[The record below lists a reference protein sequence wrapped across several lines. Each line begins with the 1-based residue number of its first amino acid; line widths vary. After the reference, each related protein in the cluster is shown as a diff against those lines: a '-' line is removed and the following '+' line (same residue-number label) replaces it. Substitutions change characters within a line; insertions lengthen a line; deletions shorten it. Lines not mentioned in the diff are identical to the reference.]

1 MQVIYYIRSISYA
14 IWEIC
19 FSFFSFYFSPL
30 FLCQGLWLEEVSY
43 LIISFVLE
51 IIPTTIEL
59 FLIHC
64 KWFCK
69 KLCHFIDNNNIRWI
83 LSMFLLKINESFL
96 FLLFIKLLLI
106 VKRLI
111 IEAMHCFFLTCCWFG
126 FLISRSIKIIVF
138 HLFRKNIFPSFFPKI
153 SINKIDYFY
162 FVKKSFRLKREF
174 VSVVCFCLFFLWVGE
189 KCLSNQGNYLFL

>member
-1 MQVIYYIRSISYA
+1 MSRFVIRRSFLSDH
-14 IWEIC
+14 
-19 FSFFSFYFSPL
+19 FFCARNYSNNNWVIFNSL
-30 FLCQGLWLEEVSY
+30 QMILQ
-43 LIISFVLE
+43 
-51 IIPTTIEL
+51 
-59 FLIHC
+59 
-64 KWFCK
+64 

-83 LSMFLLKINESFL
+83 LSVFLLKINESFL

-174 VSVVCFCLFFLWVGE
+174 VSVVYFLFVLLVSWGE
-189 KCLSNQGNYLFL
+189 VLI

>member
-1 MQVIYYIRSISYA
+1 MQVIYYICSISYA

-19 FSFFSFYFSPL
+19 FCFFSFYFSAS

-83 LSMFLLKINESFL
+83 LSVFLLKINESSL
-96 FLLFIKLLLI
+96 FLFIKLLLI

-174 VSVVCFCLFFLWVGE
+174 VSVVYFLFVLLVSWGE
-189 KCLSNQGNYLFL
+189 VLI

>member
-1 MQVIYYIRSISYA
+1 MKA
-14 IWEIC
+14 C
-19 FSFFSFYFSPL
+19 FF
-30 FLCQGLWLEEVSY
+30 
-43 LIISFVLE
+43 
-51 IIPTTIEL
+51 
-59 FLIHC
+59 
-64 KWFCK
+64 
-69 KLCHFIDNNNIRWI
+69 
-83 LSMFLLKINESFL
+83 
-96 FLLFIKLLLI
+96 LFIKLLLI

-174 VSVVCFCLFFLWVGE
+174 VSVVYFLFVLLAEWGR
-189 KCLSNQGNYLFL
+189 SAYLIKVIIYSCKEFVVLLFVLDWTLEHTYSSLVILNDLH